1 MQIRNVL
8 INAAQKTHS
17 WHNRTP
23 ELVGSVRLKSKNLKS
38 SGVPGDVVI
47 NGLPLGPDTLVELTE
62 LDLEELDR

>member
-1 MQIRNVL
+1 MTPH
-8 INAAQKTHS
+8 NA
-17 WHNRTP
+17 P
-23 ELVGSVRLKSKNLKS
+23 ELVGSVRLKPKNLKS